1 MISKKLST
9 NTILASLIGL
19 CLGLSYL
26 LYQQINESNNQGHS
40 ESYASSVN
48 QAAPAVVNIYTQK
61 KITTNESNNQ
71 LSQKTANKSVGLGS
85 GVITSS
91 EGYILTNHHVI
102 KGADGIIVALRDG
115 RQTRAKLI
123 GTDPATDLALLK
135 INLMELP
142 SIKMPKHNTTSVGDL
157 VFAIGNPFGIGQ
169 TVTMGII
176 SAMGR
181 NQLGLNAYE
190 NFIQTDAAINPGNSG
205 GAVINSQGEIIGI
218 STAIYSNSGGSQ
230 GIGFAIP
237 IADAVEIMEDLI
249 LFGKVERGY
258 LGIEARQIT
267 PATVKILNLDINEGL
282 LVSDVTNKS
291 PAQTAGILSG
301 DILLSIDGIATT
313 NANNTRNQIA
323 KYKPGKVVSI
333 VGVRGKQSYQT
344 SIKLGE
350 QPMMGAQKP

>member
-1 MISKKLST
+1 MISNKLSI
-9 NTILASLIGL
+9 NTILASLVGL

-26 LYQQINESNNQGHS
+26 LFQQVTDTKTEVHT
-40 ESYASSVN
+40 ESYAYSVN

-61 KITTNESNNQ
+61 KVSTTKTSNT
-71 LSQKTANKSVGLGS
+71 LSKKTANKSVGLGS
-85 GVITSS
+85 GVITSAD
-91 EGYILTNHHVI
+91 GYILTNHHVI

-135 INLMELP
+135 VNLSDLP
-142 SIKMPKHNTTSVGDL
+142 SIKMPEENTTSVGDL

-205 GAVINSQGEIIGI
+205 GALINSQGKIIGI

-237 IADAVEIMEDLI
+237 IADAVDIMEDLI

-267 PATVKILNLDINEGL
+267 PATVKILNLSIKQGL
-282 LVSDVTNKS
+282 LVSDVNSKS
-291 PAQTAGILSG
+291 PAQHAGILSG
-301 DILLSIDGIATT
+301 DILLSIDGVATI

-333 VGVRGKQSYQT
+333 VGVRGTQSYQT

-350 QPMMGAQKP
+350 QPMMGANKP

>member
-1 MISKKLST
+1 MISNKLSI
-9 NTILASLIGL
+9 NTILASFVGL

-26 LYQQINESNNQGHS
+26 LFQQVSDSKAETHT
-40 ESYASSVN
+40 ESYAYSVN

-61 KITTNESNNQ
+61 KVSTTKGINT

-85 GVITSS
+85 GVITSPN
-91 EGYILTNHHVI
+91 GYILTNHHVI

-135 INLMELP
+135 VNLQNLP
-142 SIKMPKHNTTSVGDL
+142 SIKMPDENTTSVGDL

-176 SAMGR
+176 SAIGR

-205 GAVINSQGEIIGI
+205 GALINSQGKIIGI

-237 IADAVEIMEDLI
+237 IADAVDIMEDLI

-267 PATVKILNLDINEGL
+267 PATVKILNLNIKEGL
-282 LVSDVTNKS
+282 LVSDVNNKS
-291 PAQTAGILSG
+291 PAQHAGILSG

-323 KYKPGKVVSI
+323 RYKPGKVVSI
-333 VGVRGKQSYQT
+333 VGVRGTQSYQT

-350 QPMMGAQKP
+350 QPMMGAEKP

>member
-1 MISKKLST
+1 MH
-9 NTILASLIGL
+9 TILTSLIGL
-19 CLGLSYL
+19 CLGLSVL
-26 LYQQINESNNQGHS
+26 LYQQVSESKQKPHT
-40 ESYASSVN
+40 ESYANSVN

-61 KITTNESNNQ
+61 KVSSSRTPNSLTK
-71 LSQKTANKSVGLGS
+71 KTANKSVGLGS
-85 GVITSS
+85 GVITSN

-102 KGADGIIVALRDG
+102 KGADSIIIAFRDG

-123 GTDPATDLALLK
+123 GSDPATDLALLK
-135 INLMELP
+135 VSLMDLP
-142 SIKMPKHNTTSVGDL
+142 SIKLPKENTTSVGDL

-181 NQLGLNAYE
+181 NQIGLNAYE

-205 GAVINSQGEIIGI
+205 GALINSQGEIIGI

-237 IADAVEIMEDLI
+237 IADAVDIMEDLI
-249 LFGKVERGY
+249 LFGEVERGY

-267 PATVKILNLDINEGL
+267 PATVKMLKLDIKEGL

-313 NANNTRNQIA
+313 NANSTRNQIA

-333 VGVRGKQSYQT
+333 VGIRGTQSYQT
-344 SIKLGE
+344 SITLGE
-350 QPMMGAQKP
+350 QPMMGAEKP